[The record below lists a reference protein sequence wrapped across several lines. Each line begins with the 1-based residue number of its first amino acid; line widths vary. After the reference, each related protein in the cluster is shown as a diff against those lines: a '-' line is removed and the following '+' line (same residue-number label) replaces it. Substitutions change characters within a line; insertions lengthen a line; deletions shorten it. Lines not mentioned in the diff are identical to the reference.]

1 MRTRPDDRTGRP
13 RRGRA
18 MTGKAP
24 RKPKDAPSGGA
35 GSPAPAA
42 QSIVVRDLTVQS
54 SIGVSAD
61 ERARPQRIRVM
72 LEIEVEPKAP
82 GEDKIAEVVDYGQLV
97 GKVREV
103 CTSTTARLLET
114 LAGEIARACFFDAR
128 VRAVKVRIEKLDRY
142 PDVSGVGVALE
153 YPRGP

>member
-1 MRTRPDDRTGRP
+1 
-13 RRGRA
+13 

-24 RKPKDAPSGGA
+24 PKRKGAPSGGV
-35 GSPAPAA
+35 GSLTPAA

-61 ERARPQRIRVM
+61 ERARPQRIRVT
-72 LEIEVEPKAP
+72 LEVEVEPRAP
-82 GEDKIAEVVDYGQLV
+82 NEDKIAEVVNYGQLV

-103 CTSTTARLLET
+103 CTGTTARLLET
-114 LAGEIARACFFDAR
+114 LAGEIAEACFFDAR
-128 VRAVKVRIEKLDRY
+128 VRAVKIRIEKLDRY

-153 YPRGP
+153 YHGKP